1 MLSIV
6 IPCRNGAQTLG
17 AQLDALLAQE
27 GDEVFEVVVADNG
40 STDATA
46 ALVRDYRR
54 RDARIRLV
62 DAGGR
67 PGINHARNTGVAA
80 SRGWAV
86 LLCDADDVV
95 RPGWLAAHARALT
108 AGAECVGGAVDRRLP
123 DGRLVA
129 HDSGVYRA
137 LWDIPWPIGANCG
150 FTRRVYE
157 LVGGFDESFAG
168 GGDETDFFWRA
179 ARLGAET
186 VAVPDAVVDYALRGE
201 LRSVAKQFFA
211 YGRANVRLYAS
222 HRSAGM
228 PRSRWWSLPVAV
240 GSGVLLLLMST
251 PSSLRRRQAVE
262 RLASRAGRVAESIR
276 SRTLYL

>member
-1 MLSIV
+1 VLSIV

-27 GDEVFEVVVADNG
+27 SDEGFEVVVADNG

-46 ALVRDYRR
+46 ALVQDYRR
-54 RDARIRLV
+54 RDARVRLV
-62 DAGGR
+62 DAGAK

-95 RPGWLAAHARALT
+95 RPGWLAAHARALA

-129 HDSGVYRA
+129 HEPGVYRA
-137 LWDIPWPIGANCG
+137 LWDVPWPIGANCG

-186 VAVPDAVVDYALRGE
+186 IAVPGGAPSGCEAVLRLRPGKRPAVRE
-201 LRSVAKQFFA
+201 SPRCRHATITLVVAARRRRLRCRPAPHERSVEPAPTTSRRA
-211 YGRANVRLYAS
+211 SGLPGRPTDGEPAQPDA
-222 HRSAGM
+222 
-228 PRSRWWSLPVAV
+228 LPV
-240 GSGVLLLLMST
+240 S
-251 PSSLRRRQAVE
+251 RR
-262 RLASRAGRVAESIR
+262 
-276 SRTLYL
+276 

>member
-46 ALVRDYRR
+46 ALVRDYRHC
-54 RDARIRLV
+54 DARIRLV

-228 PRSRWWSLPVAV
+228 PRSRWWSLPAAV
-240 GSGVLLLLMST
+240 GSGVLLVLTST